1 MCHVKTIVIADD
13 HPLISEGLTS
23 LIQSSTPYTV
33 IGKVNDGKALMH
45 MLNSKS
51 PDLVLLDIHMPMMG
65 GMEAAA
71 LIREKYPAIKVVV
84 ISMYF
89 EKVIMDQL
97 RQIDVHGFIPKLAAG
112 GIFIDTLQK
121 IMRGEKV
128 YIEMKQEADGSAAS
142 DIKQLSKRQLEILR
156 KIRDGLTTRQIAERL
171 KLTVF
176 TVDTHRKNICQKLN
190 ITSPNGLLK
199 FALKN
204 NF

>member
-1 MCHVKTIVIADD
+1 MSTAKTIVIADD

-23 LIQSSTPYTV
+23 LIHSSTPFGV
-33 IGKVNDGKALMH
+33 IGRVQDGKALMH

-65 GMEAAA
+65 GIEAAA

-84 ISMYF
+84 ISMYS
-89 EKVIMDQL
+89 EKAIIDQL
-97 RQIDVHGFIPKLAAG
+97 RQLDIHGFIPKLAAG
-112 GIFIDTLQK
+112 AVFIDTLIR
-121 IMRGEKV
+121 IMKGEKF
-128 YIEMKQEADGSAAS
+128 YIEMKQDADGSTAS

-156 KIRDGLTTRQIAERL
+156 MIRDGLTTRQIADRL
-171 KLTVF
+171 KLKVF

-190 ITSPNGLLK
+190 ISSSNGLLK